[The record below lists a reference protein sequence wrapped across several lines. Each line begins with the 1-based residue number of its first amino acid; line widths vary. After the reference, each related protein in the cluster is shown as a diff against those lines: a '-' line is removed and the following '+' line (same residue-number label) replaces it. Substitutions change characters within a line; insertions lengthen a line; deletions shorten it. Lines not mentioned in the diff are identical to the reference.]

1 MALDYTCIKV
11 MITVYMATIYLSAEY
26 SIRYLSNLL
35 TAHYHL
41 SLF

>member
-1 MALDYTCIKV
+1 MALDYTCIKG
-11 MITVYMATIYLSAEY
+11 MLTVYMATIYLFSEY

-35 TAHYHL
+35 IAHYHL